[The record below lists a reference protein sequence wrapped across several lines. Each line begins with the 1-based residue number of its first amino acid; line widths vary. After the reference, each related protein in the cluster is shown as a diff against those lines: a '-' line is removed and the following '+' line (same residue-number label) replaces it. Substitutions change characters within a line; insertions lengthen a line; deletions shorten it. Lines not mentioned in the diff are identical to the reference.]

1 MSNMKTLQEQYN
13 LINEGKGHKDI
24 FLKKAKQQF
33 PNMINEGATY
43 DQASYILKKRNII
56 SENYIDLKPIN
67 TIEGSKKESW
77 EEKFNN
83 FLSEAGK
90 PSLNPIVNNDDKVN
104 TKEQDE
110 KVSADP
116 NYKFEVEYGA
126 AGKYKQVSDGVE
138 NIASHNYDYSPKVDN
153 INNVNAQEM
162 MNGVYCEIK
171 NNPSLTLEEAQ
182 EKVIKN
188 LAKDALFYV
197 KEGQFGVQGL
207 GYTEDAP
214 GFGVKK
220 NSGNTY
226 GGSGFSE
233 KLQDADNNWEVVK
246 ESVNKALKDKNLIK
260 ESLVATTGNPNSLA
274 AMSGEVI
281 NQMLEKVGLKE
292 TYSSDWTN
300 VNEENKEKDLPMDEE
315 VEEAREKAI
324 EASQEAAGM
333 DIDEK
338 KDHDGDG
345 DIDSDDY
352 LAARDKAIK
361 KAMGKKPK
369 KENIETK
376 LAEIGKEGDIVKL
389 EAQLEYLTNHIQ
401 EKSDRITSI
410 NEDDNLLELIDSKKI
425 KLMQKEIKLLEKK
438 KAKMEKLY
446 EKMSGKAFQMP
457 EVVDESHCYSEEDD
471 IDESFD
477 SLVKKVDKAKGYSKE
492 DAKKVAGFIANR
504 KRAGAGSGPT
514 AKMKKREGSK

>member
-1 MSNMKTLQEQYN
+1 
-13 LINEGKGHKDI
+13 
-24 FLKKAKQQF
+24 
-33 PNMINEGATY
+33 
-43 DQASYILKKRNII
+43 
-56 SENYIDLKPIN
+56 
-67 TIEGSKKESW
+67 
-77 EEKFNN
+77 
-83 FLSEAGK
+83 
-90 PSLNPIVNNDDKVN
+90 
-104 TKEQDE
+104 
-110 KVSADP
+110 
-116 NYKFEVEYGA
+116 
-126 AGKYKQVSDGVE
+126 
-138 NIASHNYDYSPKVDN
+138 
-153 INNVNAQEM
+153 
-162 MNGVYCEIK
+162 
-171 NNPSLTLEEAQ
+171 
-182 EKVIKN
+182 
-188 LAKDALFYV
+188 
-197 KEGQFGVQGL
+197 
-207 GYTEDAP
+207 
-214 GFGVKK
+214 
-220 NSGNTY
+220 
-226 GGSGFSE
+226 
-233 KLQDADNNWEVVK
+233 
-246 ESVNKALKDKNLIK
+246 
-260 ESLVATTGNPNSLA
+260 
-274 AMSGEVI
+274 
-281 NQMLEKVGLKE
+281 
-292 TYSSDWTN
+292 
-300 VNEENKEKDLPMDEE
+300 MDEE